1 MRAQKV
7 RIVIAALLGLF
18 GAAFAQPSTAQTEKN
33 YGSGGTGGAAGY
45 SPPMPD
51 TSRGMGAPHPDYD
64 MPSADAPEP
73 MNAPPAAP
81 EATEES
87 KPPSEDAPK
96 EK

>member
-1 MRAQKV
+1 MRAQK
-7 RIVIAALLGLF
+7 IVVATLLGLI
-18 GAAFAQPSTAQTEKN
+18 GTVITQPSAAQTEKE

-51 TSRGMGAPHPDYD
+51 TSRGMGAPNPDFEA
-64 MPSADAPEP
+64 PSAKAPEP

-81 EATEES
+81 ATTGKSE
-87 KPPSEDAPK
+87 PAPEDAPK